1 MKRIL
6 SAALPVALIAAAAIA
21 SSAAVAADDPRVEA
35 FATGFVDGA
44 DPDDP
49 DTPRFRIEERLSLH
63 GTPGLGVAIID
74 DGEIVWA
81 GGYGRQQAGGD
92 DAIGADTVF
101 SVGSVSKMV
110 NAALILRL
118 AVEGAVDL
126 DTDVNEYLTSWKV
139 PDNRHT
145 RKKKVTLRAILSHT
159 AGFNVHGFPDFQPGA
174 ALPSAIDTLEGRRP
188 AKNRPVRVTFVPGDH
203 MDYSGGGIT
212 VSQVLVED
220 VTGMSYEAAARKYV
234 FEPLGMTRSTFENPL
249 PASHGDIARAHD
261 QQGRPA
267 AAPRGWEA
275 MPEMAAS
282 GLWTSANDLAL
293 FVQALIKSAQ
303 GTDDFLPAAL
313 ATDMMTRVPNSWH
326 GLGPRLNGEGPTRV
340 FHHGGAND
348 SYRAWIEGHLTTGD
362 GAVFLTNS
370 RGGHFVVREARRS
383 VGEAFDWATS
393 IEDDYEEPAF

>member
-1 MKRIL
+1 MK
-6 SAALPVALIAAAAIA
+6 SFPSVALFAAAFLACGPA
-21 SSAAVAADDPRVEA
+21 FAADGPRVAAFE
-35 FATGFVDGA
+35 TGFVDGA

-49 DTPRFRIEERLSLH
+49 DSPRFGIEERLSH
-63 GTPGLGVAIID
+63 HATPGFAVAIID
-74 DGEIVWA
+74 NEEVVWT
-81 GGYGRQQAGGD
+81 GGYGRKRAGVEEAVGP
-92 DAIGADTVF
+92 DTAF

-118 AVEGAVDL
+118 AAEGAVDL

-139 PDNRHT
+139 PENRHT

-174 ALPSAIDTLEGRRP
+174 ALPTAIDTLEGRRP
-188 AKNRPVRVTFVPGDH
+188 AKNRPVRVTFAPGDR

-220 VTGMSYEAAARKYV
+220 VTGLTYEEAARKYV
-234 FEPLGMTRSTFENPL
+234 FEPLGMVRSTFQNPL
-249 PASHGDIARAHD
+249 PAGHGDIAAAHD

-267 AAPRGWEA
+267 ALPRGWEA

-282 GLWTSANDLAL
+282 GLWTSANDLAI
-293 FVQALIKSAQ
+293 FVKTLIKSAR
-303 GTDDFLPAAL
+303 GTDDFLPQPL
-313 ATDMMTRVPNSWH
+313 AEDMMTRVQNSWH

-348 SYRAWIEGHLTTGD
+348 SYRAWIEGNLTTGD

-370 RGGHFVVREARRS
+370 AGGHFVVREARRS

-393 IEDDYEEPAF
+393 IEDGYEGPES